1 MAIKQS
7 RGITIGKGTPQ
18 RNEGQNG
25 DITVRSL
32 RKGLKMYVKQANV
45 WHSVDLDIDL
55 KQIATTVNNLE
66 RKVKELSTRR
76 NNFPVVD
83 KVMLKQAG
91 GAAAVQIKNDAGAI
105 AFRNS
110 ADSADISLKNP
121 KIQGDIDGSESNPVI
136 NTESSNVVKM
146 AFNDNSADFFVR
158 LIGQGG
164 AYDNAIQF
172 WTGGTAKWVMGYTDN
187 NPGSPNTTFRMNA
200 LSPNLDADVLQLT
213 DAGALTV
220 DGTVTA
226 NSVTLTGAP
235 TRADIEGLSI
245 RETGILETGSIS
257 TGFGAINNGSSNI
270 TTTGTVASGPS
281 TSTSNTITGTTLISP
296 GSNDRLIIATQTLN
310 EGTGGLGTQEYRMIA
325 TNLTETA
332 TGGWDNVYLIDQQV
346 TDSGGST
353 TSKFKVD
360 NSGNAT
366 FAGTGSFTQL
376 TSGAVIWQYFPFI
389 TQLMTS
395 ARGHYFRDVDDTA
408 SPHEK
413 WDTYDT
419 DMVLDYRALYGF
431 FCVPENCT
439 LVAWHG
445 KVANSAATA
454 NPTISVYHATPE
466 TDTSNTTFALAGS
479 ASVVSIGTARV
490 AHDYSGTCD
499 VDLAAGDLV
508 VPTIKHSDGSS
519 QGYCGSITLKFITR

>member
-110 ADSADISLKNP
+110 ADSADITLKNP
-121 KIQGDIDGSESNPVI
+121 KIAGALDGSDANPVI
-136 NTESSNVVKM
+136 DTQTSNSVK
-146 AFNDNSADFFVR
+146 AVFNDIDDHFGLRLLHGSASAHR
-158 LIGQGG
+158 
-164 AYDNAIQF
+164 
-172 WTGGTAKWVMGYTDN
+172 
-187 NPGSPNTTFRMNA
+187 NA
-200 LSPNLDADVLQLT
+200 LSFYTGATHHWSIGHLCNDNDTLRITGHPDLSTNVELTLT
-213 DAGALTV
+213 DSGNLTTA
-220 DGTVTA
+220 GTVTSSA
-226 NSVTLTGAP
+226 GVCGGTTAASTTASGIVELATTAETTTGTDTARAVTPDGLKDGF
-235 TRADIEGLSI
+235 EGSTNIGVLGEV
-245 RETGILETGSIS
+245 ETGTWLADAIAEDYIGNLPTSKITSGTMADARIAASNVTQHEGSIDAVGALDGGS
-257 TGFGAINNGSSNI
+257 ITSGFGAIDIGSS
-270 TTTGTVASGPS
+270 
-281 TSTSNTITGTTLISP
+281 TL
-296 GSNDRLIIATQTLN
+296 A
-310 EGTGGLGTQEYRMIA
+310 
-325 TNLTETA
+325 
-332 TGGWDNVYLIDQQV
+332 
-346 TDSGGST
+346 
-353 TSKFKVD
+353 
-360 NSGNAT
+360 
-366 FAGTGSFTQL
+366 AGEI
-376 TSGAVIWQYFPFI
+376 TSGAVIWQYFPFV
-389 TQLMTS
+389 TSSQTS
-395 ARGHYFRDVDDTA
+395 ARGHYFRDYDDLY

-413 WDTYDT
+413 WDAFDT
-419 DMVLDYRALYGF
+419 DMVLDYRGIYGF
-431 FCVPENCT
+431 LCVPENCT

-445 KVANSAATA
+445 KVANSVTTV

-490 AHDYSGTCD
+490 AHDFSGTCD
-499 VDLAAGDLV
+499 VDLSAGDLV
-508 VPTIKHSDGSS
+508 VPTIKHSDLAS
-519 QGYCGSITLKFITR
+519 QGYAGSITLKFITR